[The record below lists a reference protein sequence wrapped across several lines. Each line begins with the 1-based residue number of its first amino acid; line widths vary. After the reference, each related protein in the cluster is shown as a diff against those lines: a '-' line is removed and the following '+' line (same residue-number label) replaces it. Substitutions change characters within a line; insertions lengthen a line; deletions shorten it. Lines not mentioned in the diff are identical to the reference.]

1 MARKN
6 NRKRLN
12 KTKELYMF
20 GRLVQK
26 SKAAI
31 YCKLHKCYLEPK
43 DITDEKCK
51 IKLMK

>member
-6 NRKRLN
+6 RRKRLN

-26 SKAAI
+26 SKAAL
-31 YCKLHKCYLEPK
+31 YCKLHKCYLAQK
-43 DITDEKCK
+43 DIA
-51 IKLMK
+51 

>member
-6 NRKRLN
+6 RRKRLN

-26 SKAAI
+26 V
-31 YCKLHKCYLEPK
+31 KLPY
-43 DITDEKCK
+43 IVNY
-51 IKLMK
+51 INVI